1 MEKLKVKITFTEE
14 LLGTMPNDKEIYE
27 NYIAT
32 KAPNPEETAKEEV
45 DAVGD
50 VEVDAEDTD
59 VDASKV
65 TVFPRTED
73 DKPFL
78 YDYQIK
84 GYFKETASFLRKV
97 KGTMSSKIKAFKKEI
112 DGLIFITE
120 RKIILDTNGGEIG
133 LCQRPLRANTPK
145 GERVSLSCSETVP
158 AGTTAEFTIEC
169 MVAEDIELVK
179 EWLDYG
185 KYHGTGQWRNSG
197 KGRFTWEEIQ

>member
-1 MEKLKVKITFTEE
+1 MEKLKVRITFTEE

-50 VEVDAEDTD
+50 VEVDAEEVD
-59 VDASKV
+59 VDTSIV

-97 KGTMSSKIKAFKKEI
+97 KETATSNIKAFKKEI
-112 DGLIFITE
+112 DGLIFIAE

-133 LCQRPLRANTPK
+133 LCQRPLRASTPK

-197 KGRFTWEEIQ
+197 KGRFIWEEIQ

>member
-1 MEKLKVKITFTEE
+1 MEKLKVRITFTEE

-50 VEVDAEDTD
+50 VEVDAEEVD
-59 VDASKV
+59 VDTSKV

-97 KGTMSSKIKAFKKEI
+97 KETATSNIKAFKKEI
-112 DGLIFITE
+112 DGLIFIAE

-133 LCQRPLRANTPK
+133 LCQRPLRASTPK

-197 KGRFTWEEIQ
+197 KGRFIWEEIQ